1 MLKVVPI
8 RRRNGTSGPWIMTQ
22 DHRAQAWA
30 ITLFHRGE
38 QAKFIFARPTKAEA
52 ERLLVAA
59 QRAAEG
65 PIKRYSLGKRMPRS

>member
-1 MLKVVPI
+1 MFKVVPI
-8 RRRNGTSGPWIMTQ
+8 RRRNGTSSPWIITQ

-30 ITLFHRGE
+30 VALFRRGE
-38 QAKFIFARPTKAEA
+38 QVRFILTRPTKAEA

-65 PIKRYSLGKRMPRS
+65 PINRYSLGKRMSRS